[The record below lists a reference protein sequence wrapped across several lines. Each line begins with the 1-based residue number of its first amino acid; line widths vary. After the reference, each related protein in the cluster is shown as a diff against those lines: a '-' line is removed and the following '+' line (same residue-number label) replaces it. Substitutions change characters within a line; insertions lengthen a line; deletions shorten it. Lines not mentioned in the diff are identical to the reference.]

1 MLIYMYIYIYIYIY
15 SDKEKEITTEFTTL
29 FFILLQ
35 ASGKYEWCTILNV
48 PVMNGVEV
56 LKLNN

>member
-1 MLIYMYIYIYIYIY
+1 MYIYNIYIYIY
-15 SDKEKEITTEFTTL
+15 SDKKKEITTEFTTL
-29 FFILLQ
+29 CFILLQ
-35 ASGKYEWCTILNV
+35 SSDKCEWCTILNV